1 MATPTVINIHQ
12 AETHLSRIVEEVA
25 AGGNEV
31 IIAKAGR
38 PVAKFVPLAPVVQ
51 KKHLGLL
58 RGTFTIPN
66 AFDAPLPEGL
76 TAYGGFVT
84 LG

>member
-1 MATPTVINIHQ
+1 MATPTVINIHH
-12 AETHLSRIVEEVA
+12 AKTHLSRIVEEVA

-38 PVAKFVPLAPVVQ
+38 PVAKLVPLAPVVQ

-58 RGTFTIPN
+58 RGTFTIPDD
-66 AFDAPLPEGL
+66 FDAPLPDGL
-76 TAYGGFVT
+76 LESFEAR
-84 LG
+84 

>member
-1 MATPTVINIHQ
+1 MATPTVINIHH
-12 AETHLSRIVEEVA
+12 AKTHLSRIVEEVA

-38 PVAKFVPLAPVVQ
+38 PVAKLVPLAPVVQ

-58 RGTFTIPN
+58 RGAFTIPDD
-66 AFDAPLPEGL
+66 FDAPLPEGL
-76 TAYGGFVT
+76 LETFEAR
-84 LG
+84 

>member
-1 MATPTVINIHQ
+1 MATPTVINIHH
-12 AETHLSRIVEEVA
+12 AKTHLSRIVEEVA

-38 PVAKFVPLAPVVQ
+38 PVAKLVPLAPVVQ

-58 RGTFTIPN
+58 RGTFTIPDD
-66 AFDAPLPEGL
+66 FDAPLPDGL
-76 TAYGGFVT
+76 LESFEAK
-84 LG
+84 